1 MPESGVYVTKTEING
16 NLYKSLTNIGSAPTF
31 GSSVFTT
38 ETFIPD
44 FYGDLYN
51 LNITVYFKEF
61 IREVKKF
68 GSQTELY
75 EQIKKDLLKL

>member
-1 MPESGVYVTKTEING
+1 MKSHGKTEING
-16 NLYKSLTNIGSAPTF
+16 KLYKSLTNIGSAPTF

-38 ETFIPD
+38 ETFIPG
-44 FYGDLYN
+44 FEGDLYN
-51 LNITVYFKEF
+51 LNITVYFEEF